1 MKLQRRK
8 LGVDHIEVV
17 NAVRLGQRKNNS
29 SGSRLLQV
37 QISSESGVSKT
48 WVIVLLETLKGSSY

>member
-8 LGVDHIEVV
+8 LGVDHIKVV

-29 SGSRLLQV
+29 SGSGLLQV
-37 QISSESGVSKT
+37 QISNESGVS
-48 WVIVLLETLKGSSY
+48 